1 MSDKYHSD
9 SNPVADNSEIRA
21 ALRIDGRLDDIC
33 VSFDF
38 LLGVSPTNTVD
49 AWKVFKAGNY
59 NTTPEFKYRDLPID
73 ISTKKRQLFAIN
85 MDDAEDPL
93 LHELFE
99 EKQREID
106 VQLTM
111 LGCRETDDFA
121 DGSVML
127 YGTLED
133 ELAEHATAVLDK
145 INTASDSS
153 RTDDEGN
160 CDCNDVLLA
169 AEQLCQQYRAIYPE
183 FLPEIIIRD
192 DVAGLLVSGGRL
204 MISKDIA
211 IKQSRL
217 DALLSHEVSVH
228 LLTFFTG
235 KAQGLKLFSN
245 GLAGYEGIQEGLGVF
260 AEFCVDGLS
269 APRIKLLAAR
279 VVAVNAMLNHA
290 SFIECFRLL
299 YDTHRYTARG
309 AFNITSRVYRSG
321 GLAKD
326 AIYFRSFEKLL
337 NMLAEGQE
345 LDPFWFGK
353 IDVSHIDS
361 VTELHR
367 RGFLKSPPVTPEFLS
382 RDQARKNIKRAREG
396 LAIIDLV

>member
-1 MSDKYHSD
+1 MNNKHHSD
-9 SNPVADNSEIRA
+9 NNSDAHGYEIRA
-21 ALRIDGRLDDIC
+21 ARRIDSQLDDIC

-49 AWKVFKAGNY
+49 AWKTFKASNY
-59 NTTPEFKYRDLPID
+59 EKIPKFTYRDLPID
-73 ISTKKRQLFAIN
+73 ISMKKRQLFAID

-93 LHELFE
+93 LHELFKD
-99 EKQREID
+99 KQREID

-133 ELAEHATAVLDK
+133 ELAENATAVLDK
-145 INTASDSS
+145 INTTSGFA

-169 AEQLCQQYRAIYPE
+169 AEQLCQHYRDIYPE
-183 FLPEIIIRD
+183 FRPEIIVRD

-204 MISKDIA
+204 MISSDIA
-211 IKQSRL
+211 VKTSRL

-299 YDTHRYTARG
+299 YDTHRYTASG

-326 AIYFRSFEKLL
+326 AIYFRSFGKLL
-337 NMLAEGQE
+337 DMLADGQE
-345 LDPFWFGK
+345 LGPFWFGK
-353 IDVSHIDS
+353 IDVSHIGS
-361 VTELHR
+361 INELHR
-367 RGFLKSPPVTPEFLS
+367 RGFLKTPPVTPEFLS
-382 RDQARKNIKRAREG
+382 RDQARKNIERAREG

>member
-1 MSDKYHSD
+1 MSDKHHTDGNSVNNYAEIQ
-9 SNPVADNSEIRA
+9 VAR
-21 ALRIDGRLDDIC
+21 RIDTQLDDIC
-33 VSFDF
+33 LSFDF
-38 LLGVSPTNTVD
+38 LLGVSPTNTTD
-49 AWKVFKAGNY
+49 AWQKFKSNNY
-59 NTTPEFKYRDLPID
+59 DTLPEFKYRDLNID
-73 ISTKKRQLFAIN
+73 ISAKKRQLFTIN

-93 LHELFE
+93 LHKLFE
-99 EKQREID
+99 EKQREVDI
-106 VQLTM
+106 QLTM

-133 ELAEHATAVLDK
+133 ELADRATAVLDK
-145 INTASDSS
+145 INTANGSS
-153 RTDDEGN
+153 RTDDQGN
-160 CDCNDVLLA
+160 CDCYDVLSA
-169 AEQLCQQYRAIYPE
+169 ADQLCQRYQAIYPE
-183 FLPEIIIRD
+183 FRPEIIIRD

-204 MISKDIA
+204 LISKDIM
-211 IKQSRL
+211 IQRSRL
-217 DALLSHEVSVH
+217 DALLSHEISVH

-235 KAQGLKLFSN
+235 EAQGLKLFSN

-269 APRIKLLAAR
+269 IPRIKLLAAR

-299 YDTHRYTARG
+299 YDKHRYTARG

-326 AIYFRSFEKLL
+326 AIYFRSFGQLL
-337 NMLAEGQE
+337 DMLANGQD

-361 VTELHR
+361 ITELHR
-367 RGFLKSPPVTPEFLS
+367 RGFLKAPPVTPEFLS
-382 RDQARKNIKRAREG
+382 RDQARKNIERAREG